1 MYGTR
6 DAAKNWG
13 MEVERTLVNLGFKVG
28 VSSPSLFHHPMRK
41 MPIICHGD
49 DFVAT
54 GKRKDLEW
62 LEKSLQRKFDCK
74 SKWIG
79 PRSEDPQSQ
88 QVLGR
93 VITRTSEGIMYE
105 ADPRHAE
112 TLIEAMGLQ
121 EAKSLSTPGS
131 KELAK
136 EDAEEM
142 TRADQTNYRA
152 MAARCNY
159 LSLDRPDIQY
169 AS

>member
-1 MYGTR
+1 M
-6 DAAKNWG
+6 
-13 MEVERTLVNLGFKVG
+13 
-28 VSSPSLFHHPMRK
+28 
-41 MPIICHGD
+41 
-49 DFVAT
+49 AT
-54 GKRKDLEW
+54 GKRRDLEW
-62 LEKSLQRKFDCK
+62 LERSLKKKFDCK

-79 PRSEDPQSQ
+79 PRKEYPKSQ

-93 VITRTSEGIMYE
+93 IITRTPEGIVYE

-121 EAKSLSTPGS
+121 EAKPVSTPGS
-131 KELAK
+131 KEPAK
-136 EDAEEM
+136 EEPEEM

-169 AS
+169 ASKEVCRWMQGPTWSDWLAIKRIARYLK